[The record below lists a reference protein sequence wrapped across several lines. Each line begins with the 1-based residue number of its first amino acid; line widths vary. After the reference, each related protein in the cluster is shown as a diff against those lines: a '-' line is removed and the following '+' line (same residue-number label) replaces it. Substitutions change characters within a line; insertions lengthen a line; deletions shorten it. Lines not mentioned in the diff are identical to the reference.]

1 MQITLSPCRGL
12 PGQPETALSVAGD
25 VLTVDGTAFDLSEV
39 AEGDVATP
47 LGEHPFVGT
56 ITRTAGVICCTVL
69 VSLGDDADPNQ
80 PDSPWIV
87 AAQDGPLTI
96 PAARIC
102 QPIIKEEE
110 VE

>member
-12 PGQPETALSVAGD
+12 PGQPETTLSVAGD
-25 VLTVDGTAFDLSEV
+25 VLTVDGSAFDLSAI

-56 ITRTAGVICCTVL
+56 IARAAGVIRCTVP
-69 VSLGDDADPNQ
+69 VILGDDADPNQ
-80 PDSPWIV
+80 PDSPWV
-87 AAQDGPLTI
+87 VTAGDGPLII
-96 PAARIC
+96 PATRIR
-102 QPIIKEEE
+102 QTVVEEE